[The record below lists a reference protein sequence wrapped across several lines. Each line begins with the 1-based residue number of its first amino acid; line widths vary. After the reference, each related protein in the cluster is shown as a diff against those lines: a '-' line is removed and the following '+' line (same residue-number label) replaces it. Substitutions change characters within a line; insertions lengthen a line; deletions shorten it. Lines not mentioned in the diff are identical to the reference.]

1 MVLECILELVA
12 ALTKLRQEIFPRRIN
27 LLSDT
32 VMQLEEIEIAM
43 TAKGLASA
51 EAASSRMTA

>member
-43 TAKGLASA
+43 TAKGLALA
-51 EAASSRMTA
+51 EAASSRKTA